1 VAQNVIALEMTRVF
15 CRFRRQLSALHVD
28 KTLLELEG
36 LDVVVIGVVVVVGV
50 VVVLELVVVVG
61 VVVGVVVAAATKQE
75 QAELTRLGS

>member
-1 VAQNVIALEMTRVF
+1 VF

-36 LDVVVIGVVVVVGV
+36 LDVVVIGV